1 MTNKQITT
9 ILWDN
14 DNTLMDFEY
23 SMHKALYACFESF
36 ELEINED
43 IISRY
48 EEINA
53 DYWKRLERGEITKS
67 QLLNGRFADLFKE
80 LEYEADVTEFR
91 KMFQVELGSYY
102 SYLDNSIDVCRKLHG
117 RVKQYIVTNGVEETQ
132 IRKIKAAGFYDIMEE
147 VFISGVVGY
156 EKPRKEFF
164 EYCLERIDE
173 KDPEKI
179 LIVGD
184 SLTSDIAGGNHA
196 GIRTCWYNPKE
207 KMAGEEYHIDFE
219 INHLAQIYEV
229 LAYGTDECEAD

>member
-102 SYLDNSIDVCRKLHG
+102 SYLDNSIDICRMLHG
-117 RVKQYIVTNGVEETQ
+117 KVKQYIVTNGVEETQ
-132 IRKIKAAGFYDIMEE
+132 IRKIKAAGFYDLMEE

-207 KMAGEEYHIDFE
+207 KKAGEEYHIDFE

>member
-23 SMHKALYACFESF
+23 SMHKALYACFEAF
-36 ELEINED
+36 GLEINEA

-67 QLLNGRFADLFKE
+67 QLLNGRFTDLFKE
-80 LEYEADVTEFR
+80 LGYEADVTEFR
-91 KMFQVELGSYY
+91 KLFQVELGSYY
-102 SYLDNSIDVCRKLHG
+102 SYLDNSIDICRNLYG

-132 IRKIKAAGFYDIMEE
+132 IRKIKSAGFYDLMEE
-147 VFISGVVGY
+147 IFISGVVGY

-164 EYCLERIDE
+164 DYCLERIEE

-196 GIRTCWYNPKE
+196 GIRTCWYNPKG
-207 KMAGEEYHIDFE
+207 KKHGEEYHIDFE
-219 INHLAQIYEV
+219 IDHLAQIYEV